1 VGVAARNRA
10 SLAALA
16 AVGLLAGLVPS
27 AASGHKGPP
36 KTPAWRKCKSYI
48 GGRGYADYRGIIYAR
63 RRTATTF
70 YARLIPALPFGWSG
84 TVQVNSAKHPRI
96 IIPPSRA
103 HWFPSP
109 VIITGPTRGRYGYRV
124 QVSPNPG
131 VFNNYALEIWAP
143 YRCS

>member
-1 VGVAARNRA
+1 MGVAVSSRS
-10 SLAALA
+10 SLALLA
-16 AVGLLAGLVPS
+16 AVALLAGLLP
-27 AASGHKGPP
+27 AGASGHHGPP
-36 KTPAWRKCKSYI
+36 KTPAWKRCKSYI
-48 GGRGYADYRGIIYAR
+48 RQGSADLRGIVYAR
-63 RRTATTF
+63 PRTATMY
-70 YARLIPALPFGWSG
+70 YARLIPALPYGWSG

-96 IIPPSRA
+96 IVPPSRK

-131 VFNNYALEIWAP
+131 VFNGYALEIWAP